1 MRTVAVRKERVE
13 LTIRTITKL
22 FSFTLEQKSLKHYYE
37 HCHLHQ
43 TVLLHL
49 REECQERHLHQNHT
63 MRSISIT
70 IVWWKTSPK
79 TWTHCIRVFLETEPG
94 NTGGQP
100 NTADDEVKEA
110 DGEEAC
116 PTRYPTH
123 QEEVF
128 LSVDFKPQGWSSLNL
143 VQQAFELTNNKEL
156 GHPYGGQ
163 NFIAHGEESLK
174 YGRGLCQLD
183 SSISR
188 G

>member
-110 DGEEAC
+110 NREEAC

-128 LSVDFKPQGWSSLNL
+128 LSVDFKPQSWSSLNS
-143 VQQAFELTNNKEL
+143 VQQACELINNKNL
-156 GHPYGGQ
+156 GHPSTVADV
-163 NFIAHGEESLK
+163 F
-174 YGRGLCQLD
+174 
-183 SSISR
+183 SSQMERRVWNTAEVYPS
-188 G
+188 